1 MTATMHAALTHRA
14 RPAPPGPLSASLTF
28 GWRALLKIKHV
39 PEQLFDV
46 TMFPIMFTLLFT
58 FLFGNALAGS
68 TSAYAEFAIPGV
80 LVQTVAFLTVYT
92 GIGLNADIAK
102 GIFDRFRSLPIW
114 RQSVLTGA
122 LFADLAR
129 YTFAAMVV
137 FVLGVALGF
146 RPDNVIGVL
155 IAFVLMLVFAL
166 SLTTIWTILGMTLRT
181 PEAVMQV
188 SMSVLFPVVFLTN
201 IWVSET
207 TMPGW
212 LQAIVKVN
220 PVTRVVIAVRELTDG
235 SASATNVG
243 WALLSCAVI
252 IAVFTPITLRLYNK
266 KLRS

>member
-1 MTATMHAALTHRA
+1 MTATTHAALTHRA

-92 GIGLNADIAK
+92 GIALNADIAK

-146 RPDNVIGVL
+146 PARQRVRRAHRICPHAGVRAQPHHDLDDPRDDATHARGRHAGEHVGPVPCRVPDQH
-155 IAFVLMLVFAL
+155 
-166 SLTTIWTILGMTLRT
+166 LGIRDHHAGLAPGHRQGQPGDEGGDRRT
-181 PEAVMQV
+181 
-188 SMSVLFPVVFLTN
+188 
-201 IWVSET
+201 
-207 TMPGW
+207 
-212 LQAIVKVN
+212 
-220 PVTRVVIAVRELTDG
+220 
-235 SASATNVG
+235 
-243 WALLSCAVI
+243 
-252 IAVFTPITLRLYNK
+252 
-266 KLRS
+266 